1 MDVLLRTPEVL
12 ARYPKRKSSFYTD
25 VHGGLFTAPVRLGLR
40 SVAWPSSEV
49 AAIVAARVRGAS
61 DQEIRDLVQEL
72 HTKRLTAGLERE
84 AA

>member
-49 AAIVAARVRGAS
+49 EAIIAARVRGAS
-61 DQEIRDLVQEL
+61 DAEIRVLVEVL
-72 HTKRLTAGLERE
+72 HARRLTAGLDRE